1 MGEAILGVNEANPTW
16 KFVGRLFWGVR
27 KNQAYKQIGDR

>member
-16 KFVGRLFWGVR
+16 MKFVGRLFWGVR
-27 KNQAYKQIGDR
+27 EKSSLYINK